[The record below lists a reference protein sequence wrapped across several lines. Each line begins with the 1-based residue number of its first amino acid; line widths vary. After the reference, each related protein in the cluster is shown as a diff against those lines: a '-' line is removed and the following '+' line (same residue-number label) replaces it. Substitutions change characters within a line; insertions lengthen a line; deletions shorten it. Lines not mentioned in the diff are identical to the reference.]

1 MKSSQGKEQQL
12 DRRTFLTAAGTLAGT
27 TLTASLL
34 GCRSNPTR
42 GRNGLIP
49 VRLQADWY
57 PQPEQG
63 GFYTG
68 IVKGIYEAEGL
79 DVSIIPLNP
88 YGSAVQ
94 LLASGHAEFGL
105 GSSDAVLQYVSN
117 GLPLVAVGATMQHDP
132 QALMVHP
139 DSPVHNFT
147 DLENRS
153 VAAQPGATWLRYL
166 VGKYKL
172 KNVHETPATHS
183 VANFLADPT
192 YIQQIFAT
200 SEPFFVTRAGGTYRT
215 LLISQTG
222 YDPYRVFFTRRDLIE
237 QNPEVV
243 ARFVRASI
251 KGWQEYLQDPAPAN
265 AFILKLNPAQNP
277 DQMKFT
283 IQAMKDGNF
292 ITGADKSGAD
302 IGKMNAERWTA
313 LNQQLTSLGVIT
325 NPIDPTQAYSLKFI
339 S

>member
-1 MKSSQGKEQQL
+1 L
-12 DRRTFLTAAGTLAGT
+12 NRRKFLTTACAIAGA
-27 TLTASLL
+27 TLT
-34 GCRSNPTR
+34 GCHSTPTR

-68 IVKGIYEAEGL
+68 VVKGFYEAEGL

-88 YGSAVQ
+88 YGSGVQ
-94 LLASGHAEFGL
+94 LVASGHAEFGL
-105 GSSDAVLQYVSN
+105 HSSDAMLKYVSN

-139 DSPVHNFT
+139 ESPVHTFA
-147 DLENRS
+147 DLEGRS

-166 VGKYKL
+166 VSRYNL

-237 QNPEVV
+237 QSPDVV
-243 ARFVRASI
+243 AKFVKASI
-251 KGWQEYLQDPAPAN
+251 KGWQEYLRDPAPAN
-265 AFILKLNPAQNP
+265 ALILKLNPAQNP

-283 IQAMKDGNF
+283 IQAMKEGGF

-325 NPIDPTQAYSLKFI
+325 HPIDPTQAYSLQFI
-339 S
+339 SS